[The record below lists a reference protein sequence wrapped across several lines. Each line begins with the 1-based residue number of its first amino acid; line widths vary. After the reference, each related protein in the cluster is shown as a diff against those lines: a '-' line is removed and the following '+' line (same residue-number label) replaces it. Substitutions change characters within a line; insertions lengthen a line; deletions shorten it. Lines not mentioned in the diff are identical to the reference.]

1 MNNWVIGFDGFIGA
15 LTGDGDAIRNTRRGR
30 AVDADSRETGGG
42 YIDIEVE
49 DGVVIQMRKIKG
61 NNDKDFLAED
71 EEYGGL
77 E

>member
-15 LTGDGDAIRNTRRGR
+15 LTGDGDAVRNTRRGR
-30 AVDADSRETGGG
+30 AVDADSGETGGG

-49 DGVVIQMRKIKG
+49 DGLVIQMRKSKG
-61 NNDKDFLAED
+61 YCAED

>member
-1 MNNWVIGFDGFIGA
+1 MNTWIMGFDGFIGA
-15 LTGDGDAIRNTRRGR
+15 LTGDGDAVRNTRRGR
-30 AVDADSRETGGG
+30 TVDEDSREARGG

-49 DGVVIQMRKIKG
+49 DGLVVQMRKSKG
-61 NNDKDFLAED
+61 NNFYAES

>member
-1 MNNWVIGFDGFIGA
+1 MNNWVMDFDGFIGA

-30 AVDADSRETGGG
+30 TVDADSRETGRG

-49 DGVVIQMRKIKG
+49 DGLVVQMRKIKG
-61 NNDKDFLAED
+61 NDKGYCAED

-77 E
+77 D

>member
-15 LTGDGDAIRNTRRGR
+15 LTGDGDAIRNTRRGQSIDENSWE
-30 AVDADSRETGGG
+30 AGGG

-49 DGVVIQMRKIKG
+49 SGLVISMRKIK
-61 NNDKDFLAED
+61 AED

>member
-15 LTGDGDAIRNTRRGR
+15 LTGDGDAIRNTRRGWT
-30 AVDADSRETGGG
+30 VDADSREAGGS

-61 NNDKDFLAED
+61 NNKDFLAED
-71 EEYGGL
+71 DEYGGL

>member
-1 MNNWVIGFDGFIGA
+1 MNTWIMGFDGFIGA
-15 LTGDGDAIRNTRRGR
+15 LTGDGDAVRNTRRGQSI
-30 AVDADSRETGGG
+30 DEDSREAGGG

-49 DGVVIQMRKIKG
+49 DGLVVQMRKSKG
-61 NNDKDFLAED
+61 NNFYAES

>member
-15 LTGDGDAIRNTRRGR
+15 LTGDGDVVRNSRRGQSI
-30 AVDADSRETGGG
+30 DEDSREAGGG

-49 DGVVIQMRKIKG
+49 DGLVVQMRKSKG
-61 NNDKDFLAED
+61 SNFYAED

-77 E
+77 DEL